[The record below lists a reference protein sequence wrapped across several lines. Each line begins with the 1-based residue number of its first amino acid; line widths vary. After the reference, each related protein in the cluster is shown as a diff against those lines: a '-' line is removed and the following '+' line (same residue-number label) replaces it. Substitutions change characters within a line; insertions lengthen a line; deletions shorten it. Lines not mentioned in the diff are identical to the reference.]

1 MSLSGCI
8 DSDDVCALVYRS
20 CTICCR
26 YATTLVS
33 ASRRTQM
40 SWHLWTRPSRCTR
53 LPTGTRGRWVTTC
66 TSSLQDSSLRSFS
79 SCFLHSDADKTE
91 SLCVFLQVWDM
102 YGVFFANHPDLRRI
116 LTDYGFEGHPFRK
129 DFPLSGYVEVSCAS
143 DTRAQRSRQLYSDSW
158 VCDSFSSSKYKWSSI
173 GRMSVRQT
181 GWNLCPDA
189 QTLLDLIYSFSH
201 LFFQLMLINS
211 WFPQGEK
218 RENNLCPEYFGKLNR
233 FLERIHY

>member
-8 DSDDVCALVYRS
+8 DSDDVCVLVYRL

-26 YATTLVS
+26 YATTLES

-66 TSSLQDSSLRSFS
+66 TSSLQDSSLRLFS
-79 SCFLHSDADKTE
+79 SCFLHSDADKSE

-158 VCDSFSSSKYKWSSI
+158 VCVIHFHPPNINEVVLAECQWD
-173 GRMSVRQT
+173 RQDEI
-181 GWNLCPDA
+181 CA
-189 QTLLDLIYSFSH
+189 QTLKLCWILFIHSLIYFFS
-201 LFFQLMLINS
+201 S
-211 WFPQGEK
+211 CW
-218 RENNLCPEYFGKLNR
+218 
-233 FLERIHY
+233 